1 MAIEISPTTPASPKS
16 LTRFTKLSII
26 FFPRKGLVGPNNS
39 SNMIA
44 IAINRI
50 PKSIISRR
58 IVLIFVNILKLYHYL
73 DLTPK
78 HIA

>member
-1 MAIEISPTTPASPKS
+1 
-16 LTRFTKLSII
+16 
-26 FFPRKGLVGPNNS
+26 LVGPNNS